1 MTAPSLPALIFDLD
15 GTLVDTAPDLL
26 GAMNGVLIQQ
36 GRRTVDPETL
46 RHMVGFGAASLILG
60 AAVAYVAKL
69 GTRVTAAIMSFGCGI
84 LIAAV
89 AYDLIFEGFRQAGIR
104 PIIVGAITGSIA
116 YALANWL
123 VSRNGARHRKRSGG
137 QQTDASEGGG
147 MAIAIGSLL
156 DGMPESVVLGVS
168 LLGGGG
174 AAGFRH
180 HRDNPLP
187 YDLIVVDEASM
198 IDVALAAH
206 LLDALAPGAR
216 LVLLGDKDQ
225 LAAVEAGAVFAELSA
240 RPTFT
245 AAARTRIAQA
255 LGIDEAAFVAALP
268 VPDGGP
274 AETGAAVRTV
284 AAAGAAPT
292 PLVRTTRPSGVISE
306 TSRTA
311 QLTSPSAPVRT
322 CCASWLR

>member
-1 MTAPSLPALIFDLD
+1 MQEALHARAGDLPPELAARLPDTSY
-15 GTLVDTAPDLL
+15 TL
-26 GAMNGVLIQQ
+26 
-36 GRRTVDPETL
+36 
-46 RHMVGFGAASLILG
+46 
-60 AAVAYVAKL
+60 
-69 GTRVTAAIMSFGCGI
+69 
-84 LIAAV
+84 
-89 AYDLIFEGFRQAGIR
+89 
-104 PIIVGAITGSIA
+104 
-116 YALANWL
+116 
-123 VSRNGARHRKRSGG
+123 HR
-137 QQTDASEGGG
+137 
-147 MAIAIGSLL
+147 
-156 DGMPESVVLGVS
+156 

-240 RPTFT
+240 RPAFT

-268 VPDGGP
+268 AGTKPRPRRFRLQIRFPPRPGRRRLPRPLRANQRRDGKSTCDRHRFSTTNRRMTQFRRP
-274 AETGAAVRTV
+274 PSRRRRPRVR
-284 AAAGAAPT
+284 
-292 PLVRTTRPSGVISE
+292 R
-306 TSRTA
+306 
-311 QLTSPSAPVRT
+311 
-322 CCASWLR
+322 